1 MMDETLLDQA
11 LARYVA
17 ALEGLDAGRVAALGD
32 LLTPDVRFRDPFS
45 DVTGRERM
53 LSIFHRLFE
62 DCTDVRF
69 VAGPPMRSGARAYVP
84 WVMDYRIRRWTK
96 GPAWRIEGASEVHF
110 AEDGRVAAH
119 VDLWDAASQFYER
132 LPIIGA
138 VLRAIRRR
146 VAAH

>member
-1 MMDETLLDQA
+1 MDDASLDRA

-17 ALEGLDAGRVAALGD
+17 ALEGLDGTRVAALGE

-53 LSIFHRLFE
+53 LLVFHRLFE

-69 VAGPPMRSGARAYVP
+69 VAGAPMRAGLRAYVP
-84 WVMDYRIRRWTK
+84 WVMEYRIRRWTR
-96 GPAWRIEGASEVHF
+96 GAPWRIEGASEIQL

-119 VDLWDAASQFYER
+119 LDLWDAASQFYER
-132 LPIIGA
+132 LPVIGA